1 MRDALTPNAAK
12 KRPRKQRLNN
22 METLDQIFV
31 LAKHAIINWTNAFL
45 PSWSVVFIS
54 ILISVTAIAVFGP
67 VTMMYLTLLE
77 RKLVGRIQN
86 RYGPNRVGPWG
97 LLQPI
102 ADGIKMLTK
111 EDIVPEKADKFAHFL
126 APIVIVIPALLIFSV
141 IPFGRG
147 MIATD
152 LSIGIL
158 FFLALSS
165 TTTIWIF
172 VASWASRNKFS
183 LLGGMRSVAQ
193 MISYEIPMVLS
204 IVPVLLVVGSFSTVA
219 IVEAQNNWR
228 WFVFTPW
235 GIAGFL
241 VFFLTGVA
249 EVNRTPFD
257 LPEGESEIVAGF
269 HTEYSGMKFAL
280 FYMAEFMNT
289 FSISGIVATAYLGG
303 WQGPWLPSWL
313 WFFIKTYALI
323 FTMMWFRGTFPRLR
337 VDQLMGFAWK
347 FLLPVTLVNIFIT
360 GIWITLKSPENYIVS
375 TIILLL
381 SLVILY
387 WANRPEIPKKRTY
400 HYAYTNE

>member
-1 MRDALTPNAAK
+1 
-12 KRPRKQRLNN
+12 
-22 METLDQIFV
+22 METIDQIFV
-31 LAKHAIINWTNAFL
+31 SLKHALLNLAQAFL
-45 PSWSVVFIS
+45 PQWIVVILS

-86 RYGPNRVGPWG
+86 RYGPNRVGFWG
-97 LLQPI
+97 LFQPL
-102 ADGIKMLTK
+102 ADGVKMLTK
-111 EDIVPEKADKFAHFL
+111 EDIVPAGADKFAHFL
-126 APIVIVIPALLIFSV
+126 APVVIVIPALLIFAV

-147 MIATD
+147 MVAVD

-172 VASWASRNKFS
+172 VAAWASRNKFS

-204 IVPVLLVVGSFSTVA
+204 IVPVLLVVGSFSTVS
-219 IVEAQNNWR
+219 IVEAQNGFN

-235 GIAGFL
+235 GIIGFL
-241 VFFLTGVA
+241 LFFLTGVA

-289 FSISGIVATAYLGG
+289 FSISAIVATLYLGG
-303 WQGPWLPSWL
+303 WQGPWLPSWI

-323 FTMMWFRGTFPRLR
+323 FVMMWFRGTLPRLR

-347 FLLPVTLVNIFIT
+347 FLLPLSLANILAT
-360 GIWITLKSPENYIVS
+360 GIWLEFQAPANYVITFL
-375 TIILLL
+375 ILAICLFA
-381 SLVILY
+381 LY
-387 WANRPEIPKKRTY
+387 VANKPDIPKKRKY
-400 HYAYTNE
+400 RYAYQD

>member
-1 MRDALTPNAAK
+1 
-12 KRPRKQRLNN
+12 
-22 METLDQIFV
+22 METIDQIFV
-31 LAKHAIINWTNAFL
+31 SLKHALLNLAQAFL
-45 PSWSVVFIS
+45 PQWIVVILS

-86 RYGPNRVGPWG
+86 RYGPNRVGFWG
-97 LLQPI
+97 LFQPL
-102 ADGIKMLTK
+102 ADGVKMLTK
-111 EDIVPEKADKFAHFL
+111 EDIVPAGADKFAHFL
-126 APIVIVIPALLIFSV
+126 APIIIVIPALLIFAV

-147 MIATD
+147 MVAVD

-172 VASWASRNKFS
+172 VAAWASRNKFS

-204 IVPVLLVVGSFSTVA
+204 IVPVLLVVGSFSTVS
-219 IVEAQNNWR
+219 IVEAQNGFN

-235 GIAGFL
+235 GIVGFL
-241 VFFLTGVA
+241 LFFLTGVA

-289 FSISGIVATAYLGG
+289 FSISAIVATLYLGG
-303 WQGPWLPSWL
+303 WQGPWLPSWI

-323 FTMMWFRGTFPRLR
+323 FVMMWFRGTLPRLR

-347 FLLPVTLVNIFIT
+347 FLLPLSLANILAT
-360 GIWITLKSPENYIVS
+360 GIWLEFQAPANYVITFL
-375 TIILLL
+375 ILAICLFA
-381 SLVILY
+381 LY
-387 WANRPEIPKKRTY
+387 VANKPDIPKKRKY
-400 HYAYTNE
+400 RYAYQA

>member
-1 MRDALTPNAAK
+1 
-12 KRPRKQRLNN
+12 

-31 LAKHAIINWTNAFL
+31 LLKHTLLNFAQSFL
-45 PSWSVVFIS
+45 PDWTVVLLS
-54 ILISVTAIAVFGP
+54 ILISVTAIAIFGP

-86 RYGPNRVGPWG
+86 RYGPNRVGFWG
-97 LLQPI
+97 LLQPL
-102 ADGIKMLTK
+102 ADGVKMLTK
-111 EDIVPEKADKFAHFL
+111 EDIVPARADQFAHFI
-126 APIVIVIPALLIFSV
+126 APVIIVIPALLIFAV
-141 IPFGRG
+141 LPFGKG

-183 LLGGMRSVAQ
+183 LIGGMRSVAQ

-204 IVPVLLVVGSFSTVA
+204 IVPVLLVVGSFSTVS
-219 IVEAQNNWR
+219 IVEAQAGFN

-235 GIAGFL
+235 GFIGFL
-241 VFFLTGVA
+241 IFFITGVA

-289 FSISGIVATAYLGG
+289 FSISGIVATAFLGG
-303 WQGPWLPSWL
+303 WQGPFLPSWI

-323 FTMMWFRGTFPRLR
+323 FVMMWFRGTLPRLR

-347 FLLPVTLVNIFIT
+347 FLLPLALVNILVT
-360 GIWITLKSPENYIVS
+360 GIWLELKSPFNYIFAFAVLATS
-375 TIILLL
+375 LTLLYF
-381 SLVILY
+381 V
-387 WANRPEIPKKRTY
+387 NKPEIPKKRTY
-400 HYAYTNE
+400 RYAYQD

>member
-1 MRDALTPNAAK
+1 MQTI
-12 KRPRKQRLNN
+12 
-22 METLDQIFV
+22 DQIFV
-31 LAKHAIINWTNAFL
+31 LAKKLILDWASALLPNWTIIL
-45 PSWSVVFIS
+45 LS
-54 ILISVTAIAVFGP
+54 ILITITAIAIFGP

-86 RYGPNRVGPWG
+86 RYGPNRVGVWG

-102 ADGIKMLTK
+102 ADGVKMLTK
-111 EDIVPEKADKFAHFL
+111 EDIIPQGADKFAHFL
-126 APIVIVIPALLIFSV
+126 APVVIVIPALLIFSV

-147 MIATD
+147 MVAVD
-152 LSIGIL
+152 LSIGLL

-172 VASWASRNKFS
+172 VAAWGSRNKFS

-204 IVPVLLVVGSFSTVA
+204 VVPVLLAVGSFSTVS
-219 IVEAQNNWR
+219 IVEAQSGWNW
-228 WFVFTPW
+228 FILTPW
-235 GIAGFL
+235 GIVGFL
-241 VFFLTGVA
+241 IFFLTGVA

-289 FSISGIVATAYLGG
+289 FSISAIVATTYLGG
-303 WQGPWLPSWL
+303 WQGPWLPSWV

-323 FTMMWFRGTFPRLR
+323 FVMMWFRGTFPRLR

-347 FLLPVTLVNIFIT
+347 FLLP
-360 GIWITLKSPENYIVS
+360 
-375 TIILLL
+375 L
-381 SLVILY
+381 SLVNLLVAGVWVKLDAPENFVISVALLIIALILLY
-387 WANRPEIPKKRTY
+387 WANRPGIPKKRIY
-400 HYAYTNE
+400 RYAYE

>member
-1 MRDALTPNAAK
+1 
-12 KRPRKQRLNN
+12 

-31 LAKHAIINWTNAFL
+31 LAKRILIERLGPILPDWSGVFL
-45 PSWSVVFIS
+45 S
-54 ILISVTAIAVFGP
+54 ILISIAAIAVFGP
-67 VTMMYLTLLE
+67 VTMMYMTWLE

-86 RYGPNRVGPWG
+86 RYGPNRVGKWG

-111 EDIVPEKADKFAHFL
+111 EDIVPQGADRFAHFL
-126 APIVIVIPALLIFSV
+126 ASVVIVIPALLIFSV
-141 IPFGRG
+141 VPFGRG
-147 MIATD
+147 MVAVD
-152 LSIGIL
+152 LNIGLL

-172 VASWASRNKFS
+172 VASWGSRNKFS

-204 IVPVLLVVGSFSTVA
+204 VVPVLLVAGSFSTVS
-219 IVEAQNNWR
+219 IVEAQSGWN

-235 GIAGFL
+235 GIVGFL
-241 VFFLTGVA
+241 IFFLTGVA

-280 FYMAEFMNT
+280 FYMAEFMNAFT
-289 FSISGIVATAYLGG
+289 ISAIVATTYLGG
-303 WQGPWLPSWL
+303 WQGLWLPSWA
-313 WFFIKTYALI
+313 WFFLKSFALV
-323 FTMMWFRGTFPRLR
+323 FVMMWFRGTFPRLR

-347 FLLPVTLVNIFIT
+347 FLLPLALVDLLVAGVWVQMSAPMNH
-360 GIWITLKSPENYIVS
+360 IVS
-375 TIILLL
+375 LLILLMT
-381 SLVILY
+381 LVILY
-387 WANRPEIPKKRTY
+387 WANRPEIPKKRIY
-400 HYAYTNE
+400 RYAYTE

>member
-1 MRDALTPNAAK
+1 
-12 KRPRKQRLNN
+12 
-22 METLDQIFV
+22 METVDQIFV
-31 LAKHAIINWTNAFL
+31 LAKRALITWAQSFL
-45 PSWSVVFIS
+45 PEWSTVILS
-54 ILISVTAIAVFGP
+54 ILISVTAIAIFGP

-86 RYGPNRVGPWG
+86 RYGPNRVGFWG
-97 LLQPI
+97 LLQPL
-102 ADGIKMLTK
+102 ADGVKMLTK
-111 EDIVPEKADKFAHFL
+111 EDIVPTNADKFAHFL

-147 MIATD
+147 MVAVN

-172 VASWASRNKFS
+172 VAAWGSRNKFS

-219 IVEAQNNWR
+219 IVEAQSGWN

-235 GIAGFL
+235 GVVGFL
-241 VFFLTGVA
+241 IFFLTGVA

-289 FSISGIVATAYLGG
+289 FSISAIVATMYLGG
-303 WQGPWLPSWL
+303 WQGPWLPSWV

-323 FTMMWFRGTFPRLR
+323 FVMMWFRGTFPRLR

-347 FLLPVTLVNIFIT
+347 FLLPLALVNLLVA
-360 GIWITLKSPENYIVS
+360 GIWINLSSPKNNIV
-375 TIILLL
+375 
-381 SLVILY
+381 SLVILIGAFNLLY
-387 WANRPEIPKKRTY
+387 WANRPEMPKKRTY
-400 HYAYTNE
+400 HYAYADE

>member
-1 MRDALTPNAAK
+1 MTI
-12 KRPRKQRLNN
+12 
-22 METLDQIFV
+22 METIDQIFV
-31 LAKHAIINWTNAFL
+31 SLKHALLNLAQAFL
-45 PSWSVVFIS
+45 PQWIVVILS

-86 RYGPNRVGPWG
+86 RYGPNRVGFWG
-97 LLQPI
+97 LFQPL
-102 ADGIKMLTK
+102 ADGVKMLTK
-111 EDIVPEKADKFAHFL
+111 EDIVPAGADKFAHFL
-126 APIVIVIPALLIFSV
+126 APVVIVIPALLIFAV

-147 MIATD
+147 MVAVD

-172 VASWASRNKFS
+172 VAAWASRNKFS

-204 IVPVLLVVGSFSTVA
+204 IVPVLLVVGSFSTVS
-219 IVEAQNNWR
+219 IVEAQNGFN

-235 GIAGFL
+235 GIIGFL
-241 VFFLTGVA
+241 LFFLTGVA

-289 FSISGIVATAYLGG
+289 FSISAIVATLYLGG
-303 WQGPWLPSWL
+303 WQGPWLPSWI

-323 FTMMWFRGTFPRLR
+323 FVMMWFRGTLPRLR

-347 FLLPVTLVNIFIT
+347 FLLPLSLANILAT
-360 GIWITLKSPENYIVS
+360 GIWLEFQAPANYVITFL
-375 TIILLL
+375 ILAICLFA
-381 SLVILY
+381 LY
-387 WANRPEIPKKRTY
+387 VANKPDIPKKRKY
-400 HYAYTNE
+400 RYAYQD

>member
-1 MRDALTPNAAK
+1 
-12 KRPRKQRLNN
+12 
-22 METLDQIFV
+22 METIDQIFV
-31 LAKHAIINWTNAFL
+31 LAKRALITWAQSFL
-45 PSWSVVFIS
+45 PEWSTVILS

-86 RYGPNRVGPWG
+86 RYGPNRVGFWG

-102 ADGIKMLTK
+102 ADGVKMLTK
-111 EDIVPEKADKFAHFL
+111 EDIVPTNADKFAHFL

-147 MIATD
+147 MVAVD

-172 VASWASRNKFS
+172 VAAWASRNKFS

-204 IVPVLLVVGSFSTVA
+204 IVPVLLVVGSFSTVS
-219 IVEAQNNWR
+219 IVEAQSGWN

-235 GIAGFL
+235 GVVGFL
-241 VFFLTGVA
+241 IFFLTGVA

-289 FSISGIVATAYLGG
+289 FSISAIVATMYLGG
-303 WQGPWLPSWL
+303 WQGPWFPSWV

-323 FTMMWFRGTFPRLR
+323 FVMMWFRGTFPRLR

-347 FLLPVTLVNIFIT
+347 FLLPLSLVNLLVA
-360 GIWITLKSPENYIVS
+360 GIWINLSSPKNNIVS
-375 TIILLL
+375 LIILITAFNL
-381 SLVILY
+381 LY
-387 WANRPEIPKKRTY
+387 WANRPEMPKKRTY
-400 HYAYTNE
+400 RYAYADE

>member
-1 MRDALTPNAAK
+1 
-12 KRPRKQRLNN
+12 
-22 METLDQIFV
+22 METVDQIFV
-31 LAKHAIINWTNAFL
+31 IAKQTLIQWVKVFL
-45 PSWSVVFIS
+45 PDWSLVFVS

-77 RKLVGRIQN
+77 RKFVGRIQN
-86 RYGPNRVGPWG
+86 RYGPNRVGFFG

-111 EDIVPEKADKFAHFL
+111 EDIVPKGADRFAHFL
-126 APIVIVIPALLIFSV
+126 APVVIVIPALLIFSV

-147 MIATD
+147 MVAVD

-165 TTTIWIF
+165 TTKIWIF
-172 VASWASRNKFS
+172 VAAWASRNKFS
-183 LLGGMRSVAQ
+183 LLGGMRAVAQ

-204 IVPVLLVVGSFSTVA
+204 IVPVLIVVGSFSTVA
-219 IVEAQNNWR
+219 IVEAQSGWN

-235 GIAGFL
+235 GIVGFL
-241 VFFLTGVA
+241 IFFLTGVA

-289 FSISGIVATAYLGG
+289 FSISAIVATTYLGG
-303 WQGPWLPSWL
+303 WQGPWLPSWV

-323 FTMMWFRGTFPRLR
+323 LVMMWFRGTLPRLR

-347 FLLPVTLVNIFIT
+347 LLLPLSLANLLVAGIWTSLSAPKNNIVSLILVALTLV
-360 GIWITLKSPENYIVS
+360 V
-375 TIILLL
+375 
-381 SLVILY
+381 LY
-387 WANRPEIPKKRTY
+387 LANRPEIPKKRTY
-400 HYAYTNE
+400 RYAYADE

>member
-1 MRDALTPNAAK
+1 
-12 KRPRKQRLNN
+12 
-22 METLDQIFV
+22 MEAIDQIFV
-31 LAKHAIINWTNAFL
+31 SLKQAALHAAGAFL
-45 PSWSVVFIS
+45 PGWMVIFVSVFIS
-54 ILISVTAIAVFGP
+54 IGAIAVFGP

-86 RYGPNRVGPWG
+86 RYGPNRVGFWG
-97 LLQPI
+97 LLQPL
-102 ADGIKMLTK
+102 ADGVKMLTK
-111 EDIVPEKADKFAHFL
+111 EDIVPTGADKFAHFL
-126 APIVIVIPALLIFSV
+126 APVVIVIPSLLIFSV
-141 IPFGRG
+141 IPFGKG
-147 MIATD
+147 MIATN
-152 LSIGIL
+152 LSTGLL

-172 VASWASRNKFS
+172 VAAWASRNKFS
-183 LLGGMRSVAQ
+183 LLGGMRAVAQ

-204 IVPVLLVVGSFSTVA
+204 VVPVLLVVGSFSTTS
-219 IVEAQNNWR
+219 IVEAQAGFN

-241 VFFLTGVA
+241 LFFLTGVA

-289 FSISGIVATAYLGG
+289 FSISAIVATVYLGG
-303 WQGPWLPSWL
+303 WQGPFLPSWV

-323 FTMMWFRGTFPRLR
+323 FVMMWFRGTLPRLR

-347 FLLPVTLVNIFIT
+347 FLLPLSLANILIT
-360 GIWITLKSPENYIVS
+360 GIWLQFESPKNFIVS
-375 TIILLL
+375 GLVLAVTLL
-381 SLVILY
+381 ILY
-387 WANRPEIPKKRTY
+387 FANRPEIPRKRTY
-400 HYAYTNE
+400 RYAYQD